1 MKYDII
7 KFLRAAAP
15 WLAVIIL
22 WRLSVSFWN
31 PAGILAL
38 IPIFYYSFVRPTH
51 YFVLFAILF
60 CFLIDYK
67 FETLAFWTAWY
78 CLFYA
83 INGFQTFFDL
93 TKIDRGALHVFIVF
107 FGLGMLVL
115 LCANFSF
122 IVMMKTIWIIL
133 WSGLLYVP
141 ITRLIKWAQN
151 DR

>member
-1 MKYDII
+1 MLAKIVH
-7 KFLRAAAP
+7 FLRVSTP

-31 PAGILAL
+31 PAGLLAL

-51 YFVLFAILF
+51 YFVPFAILF

-83 INGFQTFFDL
+83 VNGFQTFFDL
-93 TKIDRGALHVFIVF
+93 TKIEFDAIHIFVLF

-115 LCANFSF
+115 LLANFGF
-122 IVMMKTIWIIL
+122 INMLGTILIIL
-133 WSGLLYVP
+133 WSGLLYIP
-141 ITRLIKWAQN
+141 ITRLIKWVQN

>member
-1 MKYDII
+1 MIEKIVH
-7 KFLRAAAP
+7 FLRSATP
-15 WLAVIIL
+15 FLAVVIL
-22 WRLSVSFWN
+22 WRLSITFWN
-31 PAGILAL
+31 PAGVLAL
-38 IPIFYYSFVRPTH
+38 IPIFYYSFVRPTP
-51 YFVLFAILF
+51 YFLPFAILF

-93 TKIDRGALHVFIVF
+93 TKIDRGAFHVFVLF
-107 FGLGMLVL
+107 FGLGMIVL
-115 LCANFSF
+115 LFANFSF
-122 IVMMKTIWIIL
+122 IVMIKNVWIIL

-141 ITRLIKWAQN
+141 ITQLMKWMQN